1 MIAEKATGKTISTA
15 PDLVRMIKSVYTGDL
30 ISSGLKTQMLTPPAI
45 NVYQASTPS
54 TYGFGIN
61 VASNGL
67 TMDEGANPGYNA
79 IMALRIPNGRPG
91 PAEAGPVFQR
101 KTKQES

>member
-15 PDLVRMIKSVYTGDL
+15 PDLVRMIKSVYTGEL

-45 NVYQASTPS
+45 NVYQAS

-101 KTKQES
+101 KTKQEA